1 MIFKNFHTILIF
13 IILLSCNEV
22 WSQRILKQN
31 DSEEILKQRLDE
43 ARIKKDYPQIAK
55 SYYKLGEYYQYRKND
70 LEKAF
75 HNYLIARQYFVRIS
89 DFDYIKYIDEFVA
102 DRNIS
107 LGFFEEGLSL
117 YEELVSYYIAK
128 GDSASVAIMYH
139 KCSKAAKQRGDIEA
153 QINYQNKLTS
163 YKSSAGTGL
172 ILSMMI
178 DKIENYIQLKERD
191 SALITAI
198 ETAKIASRTN
208 NNQALSKVFYFIG
221 ILNFKAGDQEKTL
234 KYLEKSLEL
243 IPQTLYNQDKK
254 DLYFGL
260 AQAYEKYGEKEK
272 ALKYF
277 KEYSLLNDSI
287 LNHARLSVINEMAQK
302 FNLLENKKK
311 VSDIALEKESAL
323 IKNTRQSRLL
333 YFVSACVL
341 LLLLFIYF
349 IVRFYVQ
356 KINTEKIINE
366 QQHQIDVQ
374 KIQDLENKIKI
385 NSMQSMILG
394 EEKERERI
402 AKDLHDS
409 LGGLLSTVKLQFDNV
424 KAKMNGSINTV
435 QYDKA
440 TQLLDTAVNEV
451 RTISKNLQPAALKRY
466 GLVASINDLI
476 SRFRGENMPEIFFQH
491 YDLPDQI
498 DELVS
503 LSIYRVIQ
511 ELLNNSIKYAN
522 AKEILIQLNGEPDA
536 ISIQYEDD
544 GNGFD
549 IATIPK
555 KGMGMENIHSRINYL
570 KGSISIDSVPHEGIS
585 VLARVPVRLE

>member
-1 MIFKNFHTILIF
+1 VIFRIFNTILIF
-13 IILLSCNEV
+13 TLILSCDQI
-22 WSQRILKQN
+22 WSQRILKENDTDEVLKNNLQN
-31 DSEEILKQRLDE
+31 
-43 ARIKKDYPQIAK
+43 ARIEKDYAEIAK
-55 SYYKLGEYYQYRKND
+55 SYFKLGEFYQYRKND

-75 HNYLIARQYFVRIS
+75 QNYLIARQYFVRVS

-107 LGFFEEGLSL
+107 LGFFEEGLNL
-117 YEELVSYYIAK
+117 YEELISYYSAK
-128 GDSASVAIMYH
+128 GDSASVAVMYH

-153 QINYQNKLTS
+153 QIGYQNKLS
-163 YKSSAGTGL
+163 AYKSNAGTSL

-198 ETAKIASRTN
+198 ETAKIASRTD
-208 NNQALSKVFYFIG
+208 NNQVLSKVFYFIG
-221 ILNFKAGDQEKTL
+221 ILNFKANDKDKTL
-234 KYLEKSLEL
+234 KYLEKSLE
-243 IPQTLYNQDKK
+243 IMPATLYNQDKK
-254 DLYFGL
+254 DLYFGM
-260 AQAYEKYGEKEK
+260 AQAYEKFGEKEK
-272 ALKYF
+272 ALKYY

-302 FNLLENKKK
+302 FNLMENKKK
-311 VSDIALEKESAL
+311 VSDIAFEKESAL

-333 YFVSACVL
+333 YFVSAWVL

-349 IVRFYVQ
+349 IIRFYVQ

-424 KAKMNGSINTV
+424 KAKMNGSINTT

-491 YDLPDQI
+491 YELPEQI
-498 DELVS
+498 DELVAV
-503 LSIYRVIQ
+503 SIYRVIQ

-549 IATIPK
+549 LATIPK
-555 KGMGMENIHSRINYL
+555 KGMGMENINSRINYL
-570 KGSISIDSVPHEGIS
+570 KGSISIDSVPNEGIS
-585 VLARVPVRLE
+585 VLARVPVKLE

>member
-31 DSEEILKQRLDE
+31 DSEEILKQRLDD

-198 ETAKIASRTN
+198 ETAKIASRSN
-208 NNQALSKVFYFIG
+208 NNQALS
-221 ILNFKAGDQEKTL
+221 
-234 KYLEKSLEL
+234 
-243 IPQTLYNQDKK
+243 
-254 DLYFGL
+254 
-260 AQAYEKYGEKEK
+260 
-272 ALKYF
+272 
-277 KEYSLLNDSI
+277 
-287 LNHARLSVINEMAQK
+287 
-302 FNLLENKKK
+302 
-311 VSDIALEKESAL
+311 
-323 IKNTRQSRLL
+323 
-333 YFVSACVL
+333 
-341 LLLLFIYF
+341 
-349 IVRFYVQ
+349 
-356 KINTEKIINE
+356 
-366 QQHQIDVQ
+366 
-374 KIQDLENKIKI
+374 
-385 NSMQSMILG
+385 
-394 EEKERERI
+394 
-402 AKDLHDS
+402 
-409 LGGLLSTVKLQFDNV
+409 
-424 KAKMNGSINTV
+424 
-435 QYDKA
+435 
-440 TQLLDTAVNEV
+440 
-451 RTISKNLQPAALKRY
+451 
-466 GLVASINDLI
+466 
-476 SRFRGENMPEIFFQH
+476 
-491 YDLPDQI
+491 
-498 DELVS
+498 
-503 LSIYRVIQ
+503 
-511 ELLNNSIKYAN
+511 
-522 AKEILIQLNGEPDA
+522 
-536 ISIQYEDD
+536 
-544 GNGFD
+544 
-549 IATIPK
+549 
-555 KGMGMENIHSRINYL
+555 
-570 KGSISIDSVPHEGIS
+570 
-585 VLARVPVRLE
+585 

>member
-1 MIFKNFHTILIF
+1 MIFRIFNTILIF
-13 IILLSCNEV
+13 TLILSCDQI
-22 WSQRILKQN
+22 WSQRILKENDTDEVLKNNLQN
-31 DSEEILKQRLDE
+31 
-43 ARIKKDYPQIAK
+43 ARIEKDYAEIAK
-55 SYYKLGEYYQYRKND
+55 SYFKLGEFYQYRKND

-75 HNYLIARQYFVRIS
+75 QNYLIARQYFVRVS

-107 LGFFEEGLSL
+107 LGFFEEGLNL
-117 YEELVSYYIAK
+117 YEELISYYSAK
-128 GDSASVAIMYH
+128 GDSASVAVMYH

-153 QINYQNKLTS
+153 QIGYQNKLS
-163 YKSSAGTGL
+163 AYKSNAGTSL

-198 ETAKIASRTN
+198 ETAKIASRTD
-208 NNQALSKVFYFIG
+208 NNQVLSKVFYFIG
-221 ILNFKAGDQEKTL
+221 ILNFKANDKDKTL
-234 KYLEKSLEL
+234 KYLEKSLE
-243 IPQTLYNQDKK
+243 IMPATLYNQDKK
-254 DLYFGL
+254 DLYFGM
-260 AQAYEKYGEKEK
+260 AQAYEKFGEKEK
-272 ALKYF
+272 ALKYY

-302 FNLLENKKK
+302 FNLMENKKK
-311 VSDIALEKESAL
+311 VSDIAFEKESAL

-333 YFVSACVL
+333 YFVSAWVL

-349 IVRFYVQ
+349 IIRFYVQ

-424 KAKMNGSINTV
+424 KAKMNGSINTT

-491 YDLPDQI
+491 YELPEQI
-498 DELVS
+498 DELVAV
-503 LSIYRVIQ
+503 SIYRVIQ

-549 IATIPK
+549 LATIPK
-555 KGMGMENIHSRINYL
+555 KGMGMENINSRINYL
-570 KGSISIDSVPHEGIS
+570 KGSISIDSVPNEGIS
-585 VLARVPVRLE
+585 VLARVPVKLE

>member
-1 MIFKNFHTILIF
+1 MIFKIINTILITTF
-13 IILLSCNEV
+13 LLSCNV
-22 WSQRILKQN
+22 IWSQRLLKKN
-31 DSEEILKQRLDE
+31 DTYEILKDKLDE
-43 ARIKKDYPQIAK
+43 ARLKKDYAEIAK
-55 SYYKLGEYYQYRKND
+55 SYFKLGEYYQYSKND

-75 HNYLIARQYFVRIS
+75 HNYLISRQYFVRVS

-107 LGFFEEGLSL
+107 LGFFEEGLNL
-117 YEELVSYYIAK
+117 YEELISYYSAK
-128 GDSASVAIMYH
+128 GDSSSVAVMYH

-153 QINYQNKLTS
+153 QIGYQNKLSS
-163 YKSSAGTGL
+163 YKSSAGTNL

-198 ETAKIASRTN
+198 ETAKIATKID

-221 ILNFKAGDQEKTL
+221 ILNYKANDKEKTL

-243 IPQTLYNQDKK
+243 IPATLYNQDKK
-254 DLYFGL
+254 DLYFGM
-260 AQAYEKYGEKEK
+260 AQAYEKFGEKEK
-272 ALKYF
+272 ALKFY

-323 IKNTRQSRLL
+323 NKNTRQSKLL
-333 YFVSACVL
+333 YFVSAWVL

-491 YDLPDQI
+491 YDLPEQI
-498 DELVS
+498 DELIS

-555 KGMGMENIHSRINYL
+555 KGMGMENINSRINYL
-570 KGSISIDSVPHEGIS
+570 KGSISIDSVPNEGIS
-585 VLARVPVRLE
+585 VLARVPVKLD